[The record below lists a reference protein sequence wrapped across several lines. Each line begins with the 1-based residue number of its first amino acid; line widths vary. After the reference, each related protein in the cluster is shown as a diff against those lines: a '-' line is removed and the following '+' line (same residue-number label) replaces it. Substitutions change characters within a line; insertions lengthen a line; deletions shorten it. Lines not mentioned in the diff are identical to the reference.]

1 MRIKITF
8 SYDGS
13 KFAGF
18 QRQNNVESV
27 QKTIENIL
35 SEIYQKPIEIKGAGR
50 TDVGVHAN
58 NQVAHFEADYLLLN
72 LKKQMNSYLYPNI
85 IIKKVTKVSENFHA
99 RHSVKKKEYL
109 YKINLGA
116 YQNNLQDYYY
126 QPQFKLDIS
135 LMKETAK
142 LFIGTHNF
150 QNFVS
155 GSRDNYLARIESI
168 TFTKSFNKLIIHFK
182 GKGFY
187 RYMVRNLMGALIEVG
202 KSKVDPEYVKRMLDN
217 PDVSLRLP
225 TAPACGLYL
234 NKIWY
239 EKDNKKIN

>member
-1 MRIKITF
+1 MRIKLIF

-27 QKTIENIL
+27 QKAIENSL
-35 SEIYQKPIEIKGAGR
+35 SEIYHKPIVIKGAGR

-58 NQVAHFEADYLLLN
+58 NQVAHFDADYFFRS
-72 LKKQMNSYLYPNI
+72 LKKQMNNYLYPNI
-85 IIKKVTKVSENFHA
+85 IIKKIIKVPESFHA
-99 RHSVKKKEYL
+99 RYSVKRKEYL

-126 QPQFKLDIS
+126 QPHFKLDIS
-135 LMKETAK
+135 LMQETAN

-155 GSRDNYLARIESI
+155 GTRDNYMARIDSI
-168 TFTKSFNKLIIHFK
+168 TFTKYFNKLIIHFK

-202 KSKVDPEYVKRMLDN
+202 KSKVDPDYVAKMLNN
-217 PDVSLRLP
+217 PDGALRLS

-239 EKDNKKIN
+239 EKDNK

>member
-1 MRIKITF
+1 MRIKLIF

-18 QRQNNVESV
+18 QRQKNVISV
-27 QKTIENIL
+27 QKAIENSL
-35 SEIYQKPIEIKGAGR
+35 SEIYHKPLEIKGAGR

-58 NQVAHFEADYLLLN
+58 NQVAHVDVEYLPLN
-72 LKKQMNSYLYPNI
+72 LKKLMNNYLYPNI
-85 IIKKVTKVSENFHA
+85 VIKKITKVSENFHA
-99 RHSVKKKEYL
+99 RYSVKKKEYL

-155 GSRDNYLARIESI
+155 GTRDNYIARIDSI
-168 TFTKSFNKLIIHFK
+168 TFTKYFNKLIIHFK

-202 KSKVDPEYVKRMLDN
+202 KSKVDPKYVEKMLNN
-217 PDVSLRLP
+217 PNESLRLP

-239 EKDNKKIN
+239 ENQK

>member
-1 MRIKITF
+1 MRIKLVF

-18 QRQNNVESV
+18 QRQKNIESV
-27 QKTIENIL
+27 QKSIENVL
-35 SEIYQKPIEIKGAGR
+35 SEIYHQPIEIKGAGR

-58 NQVAHFEADYLLLN
+58 NQVAHAVVAFKPPT
-72 LKKQMNSYLYPNI
+72 LKKQMNNYLCPHI
-85 IIKKVTKVSENFHA
+85 VIKKISQVSENFHA
-99 RHSVKKKEYL
+99 RYSVKSKEYL

-116 YQNNLQDYYY
+116 YQNSLQDYYY
-126 QPQFKLDIS
+126 QPQFKLDIP
-135 LMKETAK
+135 LMQETAK

-155 GSRDNYLARIESI
+155 GTRDNYLAHIESI
-168 TFTKSFNKLIIHFK
+168 TFTKHFNKLIIHFK

-202 KSKVDPEYVKRMLDN
+202 KYKVDQTYVERMLNNLQDAK
-217 PDVSLRLP
+217 RLP

-239 EKDNKKIN
+239 YNSNK